1 MAANR
6 PRRTGLKAYA
16 AISLIIWIVVTA
28 PVSVLLFWLMD
39 LPTGTA
45 LLVALALAPLAAL
58 WMWRSVQTANPRKR
72 WPAMQLLGWTGILM
86 SVVIFTS
93 PLLWMLPRP
102 SLGLVALSLWLVLG
116 AWGLHS
122 ALTIRHTKLHLSDNR
137 LDRAYRFV
145 HLSDVHAGSRDSK
158 FIEKVVGHVI
168 GHQPDGV
175 FITGDLID
183 SSAVDRQFLSALSAL
198 NCPAWLCIG
207 NHERYVD
214 LPAAIAAIEANGVIV
229 LRNTSVEYGP
239 FQIIGIDD
247 ADNPKQVS
255 TQMTGISLARD
266 KYSVLL
272 YHRPDGWPAA
282 RDAGVDLTL
291 AGHTHAGQ
299 IWPFGLLVQRQ
310 FPRMAGIFTEA
321 GKTLFVSRGT
331 GTWGPT
337 MRLGTFSEMTVITLS
352 PAQA

>member
-1 MAANR
+1 MASNR
-6 PRRTGLKAYA
+6 SRRTGIKALA
-16 AISLIIWIVVTA
+16 AITLVIWIVVTA
-28 PVSVLLFWLMD
+28 PATVLLFWLLD
-39 LPTGTA
+39 YPTGSA
-45 LLVALALAPLAAL
+45 LLTAMALAPLVGY
-58 WMWRSVQTANPRKR
+58 WMWRSVQTANPKKR

-86 SVVIFTS
+86 SVVIFLS
-93 PLLWMLPRP
+93 PLLWLIPRP
-102 SLGLVALSLWLVLG
+102 TLGTIALGFWLVLA

-122 ALTIRHTKLHLSDNR
+122 ALKIRHTELHFRDNR
-137 LDRAYRFV
+137 LDRSYRFV
-145 HLSDVHAGSRDSK
+145 HLSDVHAGSRDRQ
-158 FIEKVVGHVI
+158 FIEKVVGQVI
-168 GHQPDGV
+168 AHQPDGV

-183 SSAVDRQFLSALSAL
+183 SSEVDQQFLSPLAALK
-198 NCPAWLCIG
+198 CPAWLCIG

-214 LPAAIAAIEANGVIV
+214 LPAAIRAIEANGIEV
-229 LRNTSVEYGP
+229 LRNASVEHGP

-255 TQMTGISLARD
+255 TQLNSISLARD

-282 RDAGVDLTL
+282 RDAGIDLTL

-337 MRLGTFSEMTVITLS
+337 MRLGTFSEMTIITVS
-352 PAQA
+352 P